1 MTRATI
7 VLLCLP
13 LLSSC
18 KLLQLPLRVAG
29 GVAEGTATAVKAP
42 GKAHKERKQRKEA
55 ERKKQEARE
64 RAARGSGG
72 NLSGESP
79 GFGSSPSL
87 GGSTSLGGEGIPLEA
102 DSTIIPNPA
111 DVPVPLT
118 PQRTGTDPPL
128 PDFGE

>member
-1 MTRATI
+1 MIRVSI
-7 VLLCLP
+7 LLLFLP

-29 GVAEGTATAVKAP
+29 GVAEGTATVVKAP

-72 NLSGESP
+72 DLSGESP
-79 GFGSSPSL
+79 GLGS
-87 GGSTSLGGEGIPLEA
+87 STSLGGGGTSLGGGGIPLDA
-102 DSTIIPNPA
+102 DPSIIPNPA
-111 DVPVPLT
+111 DLPAP
-118 PQRTGTDPPL
+118 PPRADPPL